1 MQSPINKF
9 RRLEIFVALD
19 GIGDLN
25 RLRSYLLLTVPRIF
39 SGRALKRSSFVS
51 FLCAVPLSG
60 MRLRQSLCG
69 FTIFVK
75 TNQERGGEL
84 SFELEYES
92 VSRDPKIHRS
102 RFLLR
107 VSISCSSACGRC
119 RASRCQLPYGGD
131 TEEVLAIQDENVLGQ
146 LVPAV
151 RPSLPIRVFTSC
163 PCCRYQESDKT
174 TVGGN

>member
-1 MQSPINKF
+1 MESVISIVCVPISF
-9 RRLEIFVALD
+9 RQFLGFSRDEPRMFLFV
-19 GIGDLN
+19 
-25 RLRSYLLLTVPRIF
+25 YFYVP
-39 SGRALKRSSFVS
+39 SLSLV
-51 FLCAVPLSG
+51 CASTKS
-60 MRLRQSLCG
+60 MWFHNFHQDKSR
-69 FTIFVK
+69 
-75 TNQERGGEL
+75 RGGEL

-131 TEEVLAIQDENVLGQ
+131 TEEVLAIQDRDVLGQ